1 MAVLEQEVSQRRPA
15 VWLQAIA
22 LGLCVFLSGASV
34 MIYQFM
40 VVRILAR
47 DFGGA
52 LDVWASVIAVCLA
65 GLSIGY
71 WLGGKLADRFRSW
84 RVLGLMLVL
93 GGVSGAFVEVLAN
106 RAGNALIQIDFALTW
121 HPYMAAFVS
130 CFIPN
135 VALGAVLPQTIKLAT
150 RQLEKVGATAGRIA
164 ALSEVGSITGVV
176 LTAQVLMLYVGVR
189 ESLYLTSGVLIAGG
203 LILSQ
208 AGRWLAPAAALLL
221 LWPAPAHANIIFEDY
236 SAYHHIIV
244 EDTDTHRLLRFNRDI
259 QTTMS
264 LHDPYAGGF
273 EYKDFFHVPVLF
285 DPTIE
290 RALFVGLGGG
300 TGPKDFL
307 NHYRDMQVEAVEI
320 DPAIVE
326 VAREYFYLPHDPRL
340 EVIVQDGRAY
350 LRRTQKTYGAIVV
363 DAYASGGPYG
373 AYLPYHLATREFFD
387 LARNRLEPGGS
398 LVFNAVGAHGGMNA
412 NVIRDVTTTLR
423 DVFEHVYVFQ
433 AHTSINTV
441 FVAVKAVEQGSPD
454 EQRWPNGPWTRH
466 PLSGVELRAMA
477 EQLMEEG
484 IIRVP
489 DFNMRVAQ
497 FSRAHRHTRGGNV
510 LTDNHAPVDIGGGRR

>member
-1 MAVLEQEVSQRRPA
+1 MAVCEQEAPKAPA
-15 VWLQAIA
+15 PIAQALA

-71 WLGGKLADRFRSW
+71 WFGGKLADRFRSW
-84 RVLGLMLVL
+84 KVLGLTLAL
-93 GGVSGAFVEVLAN
+93 GGLSGAFVEVLAN
-106 RAGNALIQIDFALTW
+106 RAGDALIQIDFALTW
-121 HPYMAAFVS
+121 HPYMAAFAS
-130 CFIPN
+130 CFLPN
-135 VALGAVLPQTIKLAT
+135 VILGSVLPQTIKLAT
-150 RQLEKVGATAGRIA
+150 KQLEKVGATAGRIA

-176 LTAQVLMLYVGVR
+176 LTAQVLMMYVGVR
-189 ESLYLTSGVLIAGG
+189 ESLYLTSGVLIAVG

-208 AGRWLAPAAALLL
+208 AGRWLAPAAALLVL
-221 LWPAPAHANIIFEDY
+221 AWSPPAQARIVLEEY

-264 LHDPYAGGF
+264 LSDPYTGGF
-273 EYKDFFHVPVLF
+273 EYTHFFHTPVLF
-285 DPTIE
+285 NPTID
-290 RALFVGLGGG
+290 RALFIGLGGG

-307 NHYRDMQVEAVEI
+307 NHYRDMQVDVVEI
-320 DPAIVE
+320 DPRIVE
-326 VAREYFYLPHDPRL
+326 IAREYFHLPEHPRL
-340 EVIVQDGRAY
+340 NIVVQDGRAY
-350 LRRTQKTYGAIVV
+350 LRRARDSYGAIIV

-373 AYLPYHLATREFFD
+373 AYLPYHLATREFFE
-387 LARNRLEPGGS
+387 LVRERLEPGGS

-423 DVFEHVYVFQ
+423 HVFEHVYVFE

-441 FVAVKAVEQGSPD
+441 FVAVKSAGAADGQH
-454 EQRWPNGPWTRH
+454 WPNGPWTRH
-466 PLSGVELRAMA
+466 LMGGAELRAMA
-477 EQLMEEG
+477 ERLMEEG
-484 IIRVP
+484 IIRMP
-489 DFNMRVAQ
+489 AFNMRVAQ
-497 FSRAHRHTRGGNV
+497 FSRAHRHTRDGNV